1 MPQAKMAREPE
12 NIRDKTSATSPKP
25 QSPPSHDEIARLA
38 HSYWLERGD
47 KPDSPE
53 EDWLRA
59 ERDLQAGIGHAR
71 LVDIKAWTP
80 ESVENRYGLEHR

>member
-1 MPQAKMAREPE
+1 MPQTKMAREPE
-12 NIRDKTSATSPKP
+12 NVSDEGVEASPQ

-47 KPDSPE
+47 ELGSPD

-59 ERDLQAGIGHAR
+59 ERDLQKFIG
-71 LVDIKAWTP
+71 
-80 ESVENRYGLEHR
+80 